1 MAFTMRGDEGAGEVR
16 RYGYQY
22 SSPRSMTL

>member
-1 MAFTMRGDEGAGEVR
+1 MAFTMRGDEGTGEAC